1 MVPTPA
7 GGIFGRRGLRWILA
21 QIIKIEAM
29 LAEVLVAQKSNL
41 DMVRQLE
48 ERRLVTDE
56 NNNHNMITILMVVA
70 QDGAIN
76 QRITHARFEHILLHR
91 QLMEAEYDLQ
101 RAEHALMALEVASPE
116 LELREVKLEIAR
128 GNIAGFEVDIV
139 DLKEKIEAQ
148 EANIKALEGQTK
160 LDKMTLVGG
169 RLCVPE
175 QIIEVGGSADER
187 VEQVR
192 SRSQRTYHDA
202 DPDE

>member
-1 MVPTPA
+1 
-7 GGIFGRRGLRWILA
+7 
-21 QIIKIEAM
+21 
-29 LAEVLVAQKSNL
+29 
-41 DMVRQLE
+41 
-48 ERRLVTDE
+48 
-56 NNNHNMITILMVVA
+56 
-70 QDGAIN
+70 
-76 QRITHARFEHILLHR
+76 
-91 QLMEAEYDLQ
+91 
-101 RAEHALMALEVASPE
+101 MALEVASPE